1 MKTVQET
8 LKAMDKDEVVDTFLR
23 NHPSQL
29 REFDDD
35 LTIGEAK
42 AKVRKVIEFYIDR
55 LINLETKPNKD
66 NMICYIY
73 EYLDKSILKERRGL
87 SSIEDLKEKGTN
99 APNYGIEYT
108 KQAEIMRYFIADTEL
123 T

>member
-1 MKTVQET
+1 
-8 LKAMDKDEVVDTFLR
+8 
-23 NHPSQL
+23 
-29 REFDDD
+29 
-35 LTIGEAK
+35 
-42 AKVRKVIEFYIDR
+42 
-55 LINLETKPNKD
+55 
-66 NMICYIY
+66 MICYIY

-108 KQAEIMRYFIADTEL
+108 EQAEIMGYFIADTEL